1 MTGLIRLAAAVVALA
16 ASGGLAQAH
25 PHIWVTAKS
34 EIVYAPDGT
43 ITGIRHAWTF
53 DDMYSANAVQGLG
66 KNGVV
71 TRDDLADLSKTNVES
86 LKDFDYFTYARTET
100 HKQRFADPVDYWS
113 EYKNDILTLYFTLP
127 FKTPVKAKSLTVE
140 VYDPTYL
147 VDFGFAEKDPAKL
160 VGAPPPGCKVAVAK
174 PDPNSATSQSL
185 LNQMFKS
192 GDATNM
198 GTVYASKLAVTCP

>member
-1 MTGLIRLAAAVVALA
+1 MTKLFRMAAIAVALA
-16 ASGGLAQAH
+16 ASAGLAQAH

-86 LKDFDYFTYARTET
+86 LKDFDYFTFARTET
-100 HKQRFADPVDYWS
+100 HKQRFAEPIEYWS

-127 FKTPVKAKSLTVE
+127 FKTPVKAKTLSVE

-147 VDFGFAEKDPAKL
+147 VDFSFAEKEPAKL
-160 VGAPPPGCKVAVAK
+160 VGAPAGCKVGLTK
-174 PDPNSATSQSL
+174 PDPNSTASQTMLS
-185 LNQMFKS
+185 QMFKS
-192 GDATNM
+192 GDASNM
-198 GTVYASKLAVTCP
+198 GTVYAPKLAVTCP